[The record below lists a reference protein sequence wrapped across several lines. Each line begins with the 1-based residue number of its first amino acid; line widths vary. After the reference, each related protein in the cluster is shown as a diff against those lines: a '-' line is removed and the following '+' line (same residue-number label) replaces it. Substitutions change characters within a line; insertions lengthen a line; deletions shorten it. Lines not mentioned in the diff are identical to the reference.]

1 MTMRKNPN
9 QREIIKNMIL
19 LRKYNKTSVFKITS
33 EINKQNNFFA
43 YIKGRVNANTNICQ
57 SAP

>member
-19 LRKYNKTSVFKITS
+19 LRKYNKNSVFKITQ
-33 EINKQNNFFA
+33 ETNKQNNSSA

-57 SAP
+57 LAP